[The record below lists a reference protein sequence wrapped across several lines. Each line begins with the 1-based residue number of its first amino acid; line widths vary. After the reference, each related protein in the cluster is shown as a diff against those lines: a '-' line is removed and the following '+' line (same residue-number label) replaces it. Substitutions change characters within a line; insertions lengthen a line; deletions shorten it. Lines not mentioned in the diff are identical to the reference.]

1 MKNTLLI
8 LFSFIPLFY
17 NFYSQQ
23 KEKDTLNFKLIPLEE
38 ISVTAI
44 RALED
49 QPFSYSNIDKSSLES
64 RNLGQDL
71 PILLNF
77 LPSIVTTSDAGAG
90 IGYTGIRVRGSDA
103 TRVNVTINGIPYNDS
118 ESQGTFWVNLP
129 DFSSSVKN
137 IQLQRGVGT
146 STNGSGAFGASLNI
160 LTDGI
165 SKEKFLKISN
175 SFGSFSTLKNTV
187 KFSTG
192 MINENF
198 QISGRFSKIVSDGY
212 IERASSDLKSYF
224 LQTSFS
230 KKKTLVKALFFGG
243 HEITYQSWYGIDPE
257 TLNKNRRYNYAGEI
271 YDQNGNFQDFYYN
284 QVDNYKQDHFQFH
297 WNQIYNDKLSS
308 SLGLNYTYGRGYYE
322 EFNDKW
328 YDENYSFTGMTSFSN
343 LGLDNIF
350 LNNQI
355 ISGADNVTRKW
366 LSNDYYVLT
375 GNLQYADRSLK
386 MVFGFL
392 ASNYDG
398 DHFGKLR
405 WSRFSSQV
413 NPNYEFYRNKGNKN
427 EFSVYGKVTKNFFQK
442 LTGFLDIQIRSIDY
456 KVDGVLNGLVPI
468 NIRDNFAF
476 FNPKAGIN
484 YRLNDNADLYL
495 SFAKSHR
502 EPNRT
507 DYENGNPIPEK
518 LNNFELGFRKSNWSF
533 NFYYMRYK
541 DQLVLTGE
549 IDDVGSPIRQNVGDS
564 YRLGIEFDS
573 KFKIS
578 KKLSW
583 APNLSLSENKNMDFY
598 FKRDGILKNL
608 GNTNISFSPNLVAA
622 SSLQYKV
629 NEKILIS
636 ILTKYVGDQYMGNI
650 DSNLSKLS
658 SYSTTDL
665 NLIYQPLNFPF
676 FEDIKFTMLINNI
689 FGLKY
694 ISNGYFYTFDDNYSL
709 PNTIK
714 TIEGVGYY
722 PQAER
727 NFLIGINTRF

>member
-1 MKNTLLI
+1 MKNTLLTL
-8 LFSFIPLFY
+8 LFFITLFN
-17 NFYSQQ
+17 NFYPQE
-23 KEKDTLNFKLIPLEE
+23 KEKDSLNFQLISLEE
-38 ISVTAI
+38 INVTAI
-44 RALED
+44 RALKE
-49 QPFSYSNIDKSSLES
+49 QPFSYSNIDKNNLES

-77 LPSIVTTSDAGAG
+77 LPSVVTTSDAGAG

-129 DFSSSVKN
+129 DFSSSVEN

-146 STNGSGAFGASLNI
+146 STNGSSAFGASLNI

-165 SKEKFLKISN
+165 SKEKFLEISN
-175 SFGSFSTLKNTV
+175 SFGSYSTIKNTV

-192 MINENF
+192 EINDNF

-212 IERASSDLKSYF
+212 IERASSDLRSYF

-230 KKKTLVKALFFGG
+230 KKNTLIKALLFGG
-243 HEITYQSWYGIDPE
+243 HEITYQSWYGVDPE
-257 TLNKNRRYNYAGEI
+257 TLSKKRRYNFAGEI
-271 YDQNGNFQDFYYN
+271 YDENGNFQDFYYN
-284 QVDNYKQDHFQFH
+284 QVDNYKQDHLQFH
-297 WNQIYNDKLSS
+297 WNQIYNNKLSS

-343 LGLDNIF
+343 LGLDIISF
-350 LNNQI
+350 DNQT

-366 LSNDYYVLT
+366 LDNDYYVLT
-375 GNLQYADRSLK
+375 GNLQYNSRNLK
-386 MVFGFL
+386 MAFGFL

-413 NPNYEFYRNKGNKN
+413 NPNHEFYRNKGKKN
-427 EFSVYGKVTKNFFQK
+427 EFSIYGKFTGKISQK
-442 LTGFLDIQIRSIDY
+442 FTGFLDLQIRNVNY

-468 NIRDNFAF
+468 SISDNFSF
-476 FNPKAGIN
+476 FNPKAGMT
-484 YRLNDNADLYL
+484 YSLNDNADLYI

-507 DYENGNPIPEK
+507 DYENGNPNPEK
-518 LNNFELGFRKSNWSF
+518 LNNFELGLRKSNWSL
-533 NFYYMRYK
+533 NIYYMRYK

-549 IDDVGSPIRQNVGDS
+549 IDDVGSPIRQNIGDS
-564 YRLGIEFDS
+564 YRLGAEFDS

-583 APNLSLSENKNMDFY
+583 TPNLSLSENKNIDFY
-598 FKRDGILKNL
+598 FKRDGVLRNI
-608 GNTNISFSPNLVAA
+608 GNTNISFSPNIVAA
-622 SSLQYKV
+622 STIQYKL
-629 NEKILIS
+629 NEKTLIS
-636 ILTKYVGDQYMGNI
+636 VLTKYVGEQYMGNI
-650 DSNLSKLS
+650 DSKMSKLN
-658 SYSTTDL
+658 SYSTTDI
-665 NLIYQPLNFPF
+665 NLIYQPVNSYF
-676 FEDIKFTMLINNI
+676 FKDIKFTILLNNI

-694 ISNGYFYTFDDNYSL
+694 ISNGYFYTFDDDYSI
-709 PNTIK
+709 PGNIR

-727 NFLIGINTRF
+727 NFLIGISTRF